1 MAEGDEPP
9 DPADRSEAATP
20 RRIERAREDGQ
31 VALSREVA
39 GFAALLGGLLAAF
52 LALPSLGRDLF
63 RALRAVLERAHALE
77 MVDAALVLGWLGA
90 LLILPVTGAV
100 ALGAVAATLV
110 QTRGLVSAKPLAP
123 KLSKIDPWGGLKRL
137 FGADGLAEFIRS
149 LLKLCLVGG
158 ALWFALGDP
167 ASLQAALH
175 APAGAM
181 LREASAAALRL
192 AAAALAAFAAIAV
205 LDLVWVHARHL
216 KMLRMTRQELRDE
229 VKESDGDPYM
239 RARRRQIRESRSRQR
254 MMSAVPK
261 AAVVITNPTHYAVA
275 LAYLGGD
282 AAPKVVAKGV
292 DELAARIRATAEES
306 GVPLVA
312 NPPLA
317 RALHRLDVGA
327 EIPAEHYQ
335 AVAEIIAFVWRR
347 AGGAQNGRAGG
358 AQNGYAGGA
367 QNGHAGGAQN
377 GHAGGARNDHAGGA
391 GRDHAPS

>member
-52 LALPSLGRDLF
+52 LALPSVGSDLF

-77 MVDAALVLGWLGA
+77 MADAALVLGWLGA
-90 LLILPVTGAV
+90 LLIVPVAGAV

-137 FGADGLAEFIRS
+137 LGADGLAEFIRS

-175 APAGAM
+175 APAGVM

-192 AAAALAAFAAIAV
+192 ASAALVAFVGACAAP
-205 LDLVWVHARHL
+205 
-216 KMLRMTRQELRDE
+216 E
-229 VKESDGDPYM
+229 
-239 RARRRQIRESRSRQR
+239 
-254 MMSAVPK
+254 
-261 AAVVITNPTHYAVA
+261 
-275 LAYLGGD
+275 D
-282 AAPKVVAKGV
+282 AA
-292 DELAARIRATAEES
+292 DDAA
-306 GVPLVA
+306 G
-312 NPPLA
+312 
-317 RALHRLDVGA
+317 
-327 EIPAEHYQ
+327 
-335 AVAEIIAFVWRR
+335 IA
-347 AGGAQNGRAGG
+347 G
-358 AQNGYAGGA
+358 
-367 QNGHAGGAQN
+367 
-377 GHAGGARNDHAGGA
+377 
-391 GRDHAPS
+391 

>member
-1 MAEGDEPP
+1 
-9 DPADRSEAATP
+9 
-20 RRIERAREDGQ
+20 
-31 VALSREVA
+31 
-39 GFAALLGGLLAAF
+39 
-52 LALPSLGRDLF
+52 
-63 RALRAVLERAHALE
+63 
-77 MVDAALVLGWLGA
+77 
-90 LLILPVTGAV
+90 
-100 ALGAVAATLV
+100 
-110 QTRGLVSAKPLAP
+110 
-123 KLSKIDPWGGLKRL
+123 
-137 FGADGLAEFIRS
+137 
-149 LLKLCLVGG
+149 
-158 ALWFALGDP
+158 
-167 ASLQAALH
+167 
-175 APAGAM
+175 M
-181 LREASAAALRL
+181 LRDASAAALRL
-192 AAAALAAFAAIAV
+192 AAAALVAFAAIAV
-205 LDLVWVHARHL
+205 VDLVWVHARHL

-261 AAVVITNPTHYAVA
+261 ASVVITNPTHYAVA

-292 DELAARIRATAEES
+292 DELAARIRATAEAS

-347 AGGAQNGRAGG
+347 AGGAPQQGAGG

-367 QNGHAGGAQN
+367 PQQV
-377 GHAGGARNDHAGGA
+377 AGGARNDHAGGA

>member
-1 MAEGDEPP
+1 MAEGDDPP

-20 RRIERAREDGQ
+20 RRIERARDDGQ

-52 LALPSLGRDLF
+52 LALPSLGQDLF
-63 RALRAVLERAHALE
+63 RALRAVLERAHALD
-77 MVDAALVLGWLGA
+77 MADAALSLGGFAA
-90 LLILPVTGAV
+90 LLIAPVAGAV
-100 ALGAVAATLV
+100 ALGAVVATLI

-123 KLSKIDPWGGLKRL
+123 KLSKINPWGGLKRL
-137 FGADGLAEFIRS
+137 FGQDGLAEFLRS
-149 LLKLCLVGG
+149 LTKLALVGG
-158 ALWFALGDP
+158 ALWFALGDL

-175 APAGAM
+175 APAGVM
-181 LREASAAALRL
+181 LRDASAGALRL
-192 AAAALAAFAAIAV
+192 AAAALATFAAIAV
-205 LDLVWVHARHL
+205 VDLVWVHVRHL

-229 VKESDGDPYM
+229 MKESDGDPHL

-275 LAYLGGD
+275 LAYEGGE

-292 DELAARIRATAEES
+292 DELAARIRATAEAA

-317 RALHRLDVGA
+317 RALHRLDVGT

-347 AGGAQNGRAGG
+347 AGGAPRESAGG
-358 AQNGYAGGA
+358 APRESAGGA
-367 QNGHAGGAQN
+367 PRESAGGAPRESAA
-377 GHAGGARNDHAGGA
+377 GVGSSHA
-391 GRDHAPS
+391 

>member
-229 VKESDGDPYM
+229 VKESDGDPYL

-261 AAVVITNPTHYAVA
+261 ASVVITNPTHYAVA

-292 DELAARIRATAEES
+292 DELAARIRATAEAS

-367 QNGHAGGAQN
+367 QNGHAGGA
-377 GHAGGARNDHAGGA
+377 RNDHAGGA

>member
-52 LALPSLGRDLF
+52 LALPSLGQDLF

-77 MVDAALVLGWLGA
+77 MADAALVLGSFAA
-90 LLILPVTGAV
+90 LLIVPVAGAV

-123 KLSKIDPWGGLKRL
+123 KLSKINPWGGLKRL
-137 FGADGLAEFIRS
+137 FGADGLAEFVRS
-149 LLKLCLVGG
+149 VLKLGLVGG

-181 LREASAAALRL
+181 LREAAAGALRL
-192 AAAALAAFAAIAV
+192 ASAALAAFAAIAV

-292 DELAARIRATAEES
+292 DELAARIRATAEAS

-347 AGGAQNGRAGG
+347 AGGARNEGAGG
-358 AQNGYAGGA
+358 AA
-367 QNGHAGGAQN
+367 QPHA
-377 GHAGGARNDHAGGA
+377 
-391 GRDHAPS
+391 

>member
-229 VKESDGDPYM
+229 MKESDGDPYM

-292 DELAARIRATAEES
+292 DELAARIRATAEAS